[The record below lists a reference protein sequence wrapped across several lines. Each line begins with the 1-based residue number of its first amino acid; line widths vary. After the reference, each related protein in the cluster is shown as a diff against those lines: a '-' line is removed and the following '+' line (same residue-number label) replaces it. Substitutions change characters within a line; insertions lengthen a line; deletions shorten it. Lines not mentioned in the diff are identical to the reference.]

1 MTGIGV
7 AEPDQ
12 ERRMINAKQ
21 KARTLL
27 CALILIGGLSL
38 ASSLSSQGMRGTIKK
53 ESFGKTTGGEQIDIY
68 TLSNK
73 KGMEVSITNFG
84 ATVVTL
90 KVPDRAGR
98 ATDIVLGYDT
108 LDGYEKGTSYFGAT
122 VGRYGNRIAG
132 GKFSIDGKTYTLPKN
147 NGENTLHGG
156 IVGFNK
162 KVWKAREIAAKGGE
176 SLEMTYLSADGEEG
190 FPGNLST
197 KVVFTLPAD
206 RNELK
211 IDYAATTDKDTVL
224 NLTNHS
230 YFNLAG
236 EGNGDILDHVM
247 TLHAKQFTPV
257 DKGLIPTGELKNVA
271 GTPMD
276 FNNATAIGKRINES
290 DEQLVFGKGYDHNW
304 VLTRAEGSELSI
316 AAEAYDPK
324 SGRKLEVLTTEPG
337 VQFYSGNFLDG
348 AKGKGNKPYP
358 QRAAFCLETQHFP
371 DSPNHPN
378 FPSTLLKPN
387 AGFHSQTVF
396 RFSAK

>member
-1 MTGIGV
+1 
-7 AEPDQ
+7 
-12 ERRMINAKQ
+12 MIDSKQ

-27 CALILIGGLSL
+27 CALIFMGGLSL
-38 ASSLSSQGMRGTIKK
+38 ASSLSSQGMRGAIKK
-53 ESFGKTTGGEQIDIY
+53 ESFGKTTAGEQIELY

-73 KGMEVSITNFG
+73 KGMEVTITNFG

-90 KVPDRAGR
+90 KVPDRAGKV
-98 ATDIVLGYDT
+98 ADVVLGYDT

-132 GKFSIDGKTYTLPKN
+132 GKFSLDGKTYTLPKN

-162 KVWKAREIAAKGGE
+162 KVWKAREIASKGGE
-176 SLEMTYLSADGEEG
+176 SLELTYLSTDGEEG

-211 IDYAATTDKDTVL
+211 IDYTATTDKDTVL

-257 DKGLIPTGELKNVA
+257 DKALIPTGELKNVA

-276 FNNATAIGKRINES
+276 FNRATAIGKRINES

-304 VLTRAEGSELSI
+304 VLTRVGGGSGWSI

-324 SGRKLEVLTTEPG
+324 SGRTLEVLTTEPG

-378 FPSTLLKPN
+378 FPSTVLKPN

>member
-1 MTGIGV
+1 
-7 AEPDQ
+7 
-12 ERRMINAKQ
+12 MIKAKQ

-53 ESFGKTTGGEQIDIY
+53 ESFGKTSGGEQIELY
-68 TLSNK
+68 SLTNK

-90 KVPDRAGR
+90 KVPDRAGK

-132 GKFSIDGKTYTLPKN
+132 GKFSIDGKTYMLPKN

-162 KVWKAREIAAKGGE
+162 RVWKAREIASKEGE
-176 SLEMTYLSADGEEG
+176 SLEMTYLSVDGEEG
-190 FPGNLST
+190 FPGNLSA
-197 KVVFTLPAD
+197 KVVFTLLAE

-211 IDYAATTDKDTVL
+211 IDYTATTDKDTVL

-230 YFNLAG
+230 YFNLSG
-236 EGNGDILDHVM
+236 EGSGDILDHVM
-247 TLHAKQFTPV
+247 TLHSKQFTPV
-257 DKGLIPTGELKNVA
+257 DKTLIPTGELKNVG

-276 FNNATAIGKRINES
+276 FNSATAIGKRINEN

-304 VLTRAEGSELSI
+304 VLARAGSGLSM

-337 VQFYSGNFLDG
+337 VQFYSSNFLDG

-371 DSPNHPN
+371 DSPNHAN

-387 AGFHSQTVF
+387 AVFHSQTVF

>member
-1 MTGIGV
+1 
-7 AEPDQ
+7 
-12 ERRMINAKQ
+12 MINAKRN
-21 KARTLL
+21 ARTLL

-90 KVPDRAGR
+90 KVPDRAGK

-162 KVWKAREIAAKGGE
+162 KVWKAREIASKGGE

-211 IDYAATTDKDTVL
+211 IDYTATTDKDTVL

-304 VLTRAEGSELSI
+304 VLTRAGGSELSI

-378 FPSTLLKPN
+378 FPSTLLKPH
-387 AGFHSQTVF
+387 AVFHSQTVF

>member
-1 MTGIGV
+1 
-7 AEPDQ
+7 
-12 ERRMINAKQ
+12 MIKAKQ
-21 KARTLL
+21 KARTLV
-27 CALILIGGLSL
+27 CALIFIGGLSL
-38 ASSLSSQGMRGTIKK
+38 ASSLSSQGMRGAIKK
-53 ESFGKTTGGEQIDIY
+53 ESFGKTTGGEQIDLY
-68 TLSNK
+68 SLSNK

-90 KVPDRAGR
+90 KVPDRAGK
-98 ATDIVLGYDT
+98 AVDIVLGYDT

-132 GKFSIDGKTYTLPKN
+132 GKFSINGKTYTLPKN

-162 KVWKAREIAAKGGE
+162 RVWKAREIASNEGE
-176 SLEMTYLSADGEEG
+176 SLEMLYLSADGEEG
-190 FPGNLST
+190 FPGNLSA
-197 KVVFTLPAD
+197 KVVFTLPAE

-211 IDYAATTDKDTVL
+211 IDYTATTDKDTVL

-236 EGNGDILDHVM
+236 EGTGDILDHVL
-247 TLHAKQFTPV
+247 TLRAKQFTPV
-257 DKGLIPTGELKNVA
+257 DKGLIPTGELKEVA
-271 GTPMD
+271 GTPFD
-276 FNNATAIGKRINES
+276 FNRAAAIGKRINES

-304 VLTRAEGSELSI
+304 VLTSAGSGLSI
-316 AAEAYDPK
+316 AAEAHDPK

-387 AGFHSQTVF
+387 VVFHSQTVF

>member
-1 MTGIGV
+1 
-7 AEPDQ
+7 
-12 ERRMINAKQ
+12 MINAKQ

-27 CALILIGGLSL
+27 CALIFMGGLSL

-53 ESFGKTTGGEQIDIY
+53 ESFGKTTGGEQIELY
-68 TLSNK
+68 SLSNK

-90 KVPDRAGR
+90 KVPDRAGK
-98 ATDIVLGYDT
+98 AADTVLGYDT

-132 GKFSIDGKTYTLPKN
+132 GKFSLDGKTYTLPKN

-162 KVWKAREIAAKGGE
+162 KVWKAREIASKAGE

-190 FPGNLST
+190 FPGNLSA
-197 KVVFTLPAD
+197 KVVFTLPAE

-211 IDYAATTDKDTVL
+211 IDYTATTDKDTVL

-257 DKGLIPTGELKNVA
+257 DKGLIPTGELKNVG

-276 FNNATAIGKRINES
+276 FNSATAIGKRINES

-304 VLTRAEGSELSI
+304 VLTRAGGGSGLLV

-378 FPSTLLKPN
+378 FPGTLLKPN
-387 AGFHSQTVF
+387 VVFHSQTVF

>member
-1 MTGIGV
+1 
-7 AEPDQ
+7 
-12 ERRMINAKQ
+12 MINAKQ

-38 ASSLSSQGMRGTIKK
+38 ASALSSQGMRGTIKK

-73 KGMEVSITNFG
+73 KGMEVAITNFG

-90 KVPDRAGR
+90 KVPDRAGK

-162 KVWKAREIAAKGGE
+162 KVWKAREIASKGGE

-211 IDYAATTDKDTVL
+211 IDYTATTDKDTVL

-247 TLHAKQFTPV
+247 TLRAKQFTPV

-271 GTPMD
+271 GTPME

-304 VLTRAEGSELSI
+304 VLTRAGGSELSL

>member
-1 MTGIGV
+1 
-7 AEPDQ
+7 
-12 ERRMINAKQ
+12 MINAKQ

-27 CALILIGGLSL
+27 CALIFMGGLSL

-53 ESFGKTTGGEQIDIY
+53 ESFGKTTGGEQIELY
-68 TLSNK
+68 SLSNK

-90 KVPDRAGR
+90 KVPDRGGKA
-98 ATDIVLGYDT
+98 ADIVLGYDT

-132 GKFSIDGKTYTLPKN
+132 GKFSLDGKTYTLPKN

-162 KVWKAREIAAKGGE
+162 KVWKAREIASKAGE

-190 FPGNLST
+190 FPGNLSA
-197 KVVFTLPAD
+197 KVVFTLPAE

-211 IDYAATTDKDTVL
+211 IDYTATTDKDTVL

-257 DKGLIPTGELKNVA
+257 DKGLIPTGELKNVG

-276 FNNATAIGKRINES
+276 FNSATAIGKRINES

-304 VLTRAEGSELSI
+304 VLTRAGGGSGLSV

-378 FPSTLLKPN
+378 FPGTLLKPN
-387 AGFHSQTVF
+387 VVFHSQTVF

>member
-1 MTGIGV
+1 M
-7 AEPDQ
+7 A
-12 ERRMINAKQ
+12 AKQ

-27 CALILIGGLSL
+27 CALLFVGELLL
-38 ASSLSSQGMRGTIKK
+38 AGSLSSQGMRGTIRK
-53 ESFGKTTGGEQIDIY
+53 ESFGKTASGAQIDLY

-73 KGMEVSITNFG
+73 KGMEVAITNFG
-84 ATVVTL
+84 ATVVAL
-90 KVPDRAGR
+90 KVPDRAGK
-98 ATDIVLGYDT
+98 AADVVLGFDT
-108 LDGYEKGTSYFGAT
+108 LEGYENGTAYFGAT
-122 VGRYGNRIAG
+122 VGRYGNRIG
-132 GKFSIDGKTYTLPKN
+132 GGQFAIDGNTYTLPKN
-147 NGENTLHGG
+147 NGNNTLHGG
-156 IVGFNK
+156 VVGFNK
-162 KVWKAREIAAKGGE
+162 RVWKAQEIASKDGE
-176 SLEMTYLSADGEEG
+176 SVEMSYLSADGEEG
-190 FPGNLST
+190 FPGNLSV

-211 IDYAATTDKDTVL
+211 INYTATTDKDTVL

-236 EGNGDILDHVM
+236 EGNGDILDHLL

-257 DKGLIPTGELKNVA
+257 DKTLIPTGELRDVA

-276 FNNATAIGKRINES
+276 FTSATAIGKRINENY
-290 DEQLVFGKGYDHNW
+290 EQLVFGKGYDHNW
-304 VLTRAEGSELSI
+304 VIASGGGKGLTLTL

-324 SGRKLEVLTTEPG
+324 SGRKLDVLTTEPG

-348 AKGKGNKPYP
+348 SAKGKGNKAYG

-387 AGFHSQTVF
+387 SVFHSRTAF
-396 RFSAK
+396 RFSVQ